1 MHFNSEFFIRRA
13 FYRRLA
19 HLFATNLVRKM
30 TEVKRTPPAL
40 CVRLETQCHADLKN
54 VVTTNIENLWAPPRS
69 AGPKT
74 GHGSPRSEILATPL
88 DIPMINDRGG
98 PRILLRDQHSEGS
111 R

>member
-1 MHFNSEFFIRRA
+1 MIFKVHFNSELFIRRA
-13 FYRRLA
+13 FYSRLA

-40 CVRLETQCHADLKN
+40 CVRLETQCHVDKKN
-54 VVTTNIENLWAPPRS
+54 VVTTNIASLWVPPRS

-88 DIPMINDRGG
+88 ISNQRNINIVPV
-98 PRILLRDQHSEGS
+98 PRCTGAVS
-111 R
+111 